1 MRVGMHRSRNSRGVF
16 AVLVLVVLFIAAITW
31 RIGLLNA
38 SFARQND
45 VLAVSRFNDR
55 VLQLQLDEE
64 TGIRG
69 YQATGQRAL
78 LEPYA
83 AASARLDA
91 AMASLAAGV
100 ERLGVPAAGT
110 SVDALRSTHTAWMRE
125 VALPTLRD
133 RSAHTAQL
141 EVRGKAI
148 LDRFRAA
155 SAALG
160 SAIELRAKA
169 ANERTAG
176 GLIGLTVTTG
186 LAALAAAWFIAGSF
200 RRHDR
205 LLNQIE
211 VEQTVIEKIPQMVWT
226 KDARGRFDSGN
237 HRFLEYMNV
246 TLDEVARDPW
256 IVTHPDDVARAQD
269 SWQVAVEADTPY
281 EAELR
286 LRPRNGSSYRWFI
299 ERAVP
304 HRDASGRI
312 VRWFGTTTDI
322 DAKQRAIAAMDFLA
336 HSGTRLAGVQDVSVV
351 LDRLAHA
358 SLEGLADISIFDLE
372 DGHGNFRRLVLAA
385 PSVPREAIEATA
397 AFEAPRPGEPH
408 PIARAML
415 QGTTIHV
422 PDVDEAFILRSV
434 SPVKRQEAWRMINIR
449 SIVCVPMRIPGRV
462 LGALTLVRTRA
473 GVPFEAPEVRIVE
486 EVARRAAV
494 AIDNIRLSER
504 EQSAARDLQVFAD
517 LGESI
522 AESVGRQSM
531 LDAAMAVIVPQRADW
546 AYVNLTDEQ
555 GEVRLAAVYHP
566 DESRRRVL
574 SQFVGDVYTR
584 DGAENTALEAMRTRS
599 PVFRDRANFEG
610 AARVVDQ
617 RILDAIWHIGIAS
630 FIVVPLFGG
639 SVLRGSLHVC
649 MQTAERAFQQT
660 DVDFLAEFARRLAP
674 AIANAE
680 LFERERRV
688 AQSFQA
694 AALPSSLPRV
704 RGVAFHAIYEA
715 GKAEALVGGDW
726 YDAFALPN
734 GQIVVSI
741 GDVAGSGLSAAVTMA
756 SIRQA
761 IRGAAYVSTAP
772 GVMLDAADHVLEGA
786 DSRFVTAFVGVFD
799 PATSTL
805 TYQSAGH
812 PPPLL
817 RLPTGELIAL
827 ALGGPPLGLRSRE
840 VHETRMQSVPPGSLL
855 VLYTDGLIESTHDIL
870 EGEQRL
876 RRALAGATVD
886 AAGDPAQ
893 MLHDLVLTDGSHDDV
908 AILTMN
914 VG

>member
-1 MRVGMHRSRNSRGVF
+1 MLRSRNWRGLF
-16 AVLVLVVLFIAAITW
+16 AVLALVALFLAAITW
-31 RIGLLNA
+31 RIELLNA
-38 SFARQND
+38 SFSRQGD
-45 VLAVSRFNDR
+45 VLAASRLNDR

-64 TGIRG
+64 TGLRG

-78 LEPYA
+78 LEPYTA
-83 AASARLDA
+83 ADGQLDA
-91 AMASLAAGV
+91 VLASLSGAV

-110 SVDALRSTHTAWMRE
+110 TVDALRANHTAWMQG
-125 VALPTLRD
+125 VALPTLRA
-133 RSAHTAQL
+133 RSARTAQL

-160 SAIELRAKA
+160 SAIELRAKG
-169 ANERTAG
+169 ANEQTRD
-176 GLIGLTVTTG
+176 GLFGLTVATA

-205 LLNQIE
+205 LLNQIQT
-211 VEQTVIEKIPQMVWT
+211 EQTVIENIPQMVWT

-246 TLDEVARDPW
+246 TLDEVARDAW

-269 SWQVAVEADTPY
+269 AWRIAVETGTPY

-304 HRDASGRI
+304 HRDASGRV

-336 HSGTRLAGVQDVSVV
+336 DSGTRLAGVQDVSVV

-358 SLEGLADISIFDLE
+358 SLEGLADISIFDLD
-372 DGHGNFRRLVLAA
+372 DGNGNFRRQVLAG
-385 PSVPREAIEATA
+385 PSVPRSAVDTTA

-415 QGTTIHV
+415 SGTTIHV
-422 PDVDEAFILRSV
+422 PNVDEAFIRSSV
-434 SPVKRQEAWRMINIR
+434 SPAKRQEAWRTVNIR
-449 SIVCVPMRIPGRV
+449 SIVCVPMSIPGRV
-462 LGALTLVRTRA
+462 LGALTLLRTQA
-473 GVPFEAPEVRIVE
+473 GVPFEAPEVRIIE

-531 LDAAMAVIVPQRADW
+531 LDAAMAVIVPERADW

-555 GEVRLAAVYHP
+555 GDVRLAAVYHP
-566 DESRRRVL
+566 EESRRRVL
-574 SQFVGDVYTR
+574 AQFVGDVYTR
-584 DGAENTALEAMRTRS
+584 DGAENTALAVIRTRS

-610 AARVVDQ
+610 AARVVDP

-639 SVLRGSLHVC
+639 PVLRGALHVC
-649 MQTAERAFQQT
+649 MQTADRAFQQT

-694 AALPSSLPRV
+694 AALPSSLPSV

-715 GKAEALVGGDW
+715 GNAEALVGGDW
-726 YDAFALPN
+726 YDAFVLPN

-756 SIRQA
+756 SMRQA
-761 IRGAAYVSTAP
+761 IRGAAYVSTEP
-772 GVMLDAADHVLEGA
+772 GVLLDAADHVLEGA

-799 PATSTL
+799 PATSTM

-817 RLPTGELIAL
+817 RLRDGELVAL
-827 ALGGPPLGLRSRE
+827 ALGGPPLGMRSGE
-840 VHETRMQSVPPGSLL
+840 VHQTWTQSIPPGSLL
-855 VLYTDGLIESTHDIL
+855 VLYTDGLIEWTHDIL

-876 RRALAGATVD
+876 RAALAGVD
-886 AAGDPAQ
+886 AAENPAQ
-893 MLHDLVLTDGSHDDV
+893 LLHDLVLTDGSRDDV
-908 AILTMN
+908 AILTMK